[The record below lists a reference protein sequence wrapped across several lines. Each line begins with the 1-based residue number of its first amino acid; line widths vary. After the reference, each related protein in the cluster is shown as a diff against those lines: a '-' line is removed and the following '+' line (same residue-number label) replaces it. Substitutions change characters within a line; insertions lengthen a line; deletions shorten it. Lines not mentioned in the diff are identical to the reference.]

1 MARRTKIIATI
12 GPASEREPVL
22 RDLIRAGM
30 DVARLGM
37 AHSTLEENAE
47 RLSAIRRIAA
57 EEGRSVGVLVDLP
70 GPKVRAASFGDD
82 PVVFVEGAAVQLR
95 IGHLRSRAAVIEVDY
110 EAFFRDVESGGRMSI
125 GDGRV
130 ILQLGD
136 RDGDRMSSTVIHG
149 GVLSGRP
156 GLHIPADRLSV
167 SAPTPEDLRAVEFFL
182 EHEVDMIALSFV
194 RSAADLDRLGT
205 PPHPHG
211 PLVVSKIETAAAIA
225 DLTGIIEKSGAVMVA
240 RGDLGNECGI
250 EVLPVLQ
257 KQIIRQCISL
267 GRPAITATQM
277 FESMI
282 EGPEPTR
289 AEVSDVAN
297 AIWDGSSAVMLSG
310 ETAVG
315 IDPANVVATMA
326 RVARHADEN
335 FDHHGWTAEL
345 AELRLTDATDPGT
358 SITDAMTV
366 ATARAVEELGIR
378 TIVCVSG
385 SGFTVR
391 SMARFRPSARI
402 LGFSADE
409 RTVRQL
415 TLSWGTEPI
424 HLPEDGEIDLRV
436 VEALELARD
445 QGGVEAGEL
454 VAVLAGTDPTSRATN
469 ELRLERIPAPA

>member
-12 GPASEREPVL
+12 GPASEGDQVL
-22 RDLIRAGM
+22 RGMIRAGM

-47 RLSAIRRIAA
+47 RLKAIRRIAA
-57 EEGRSVGVLVDLP
+57 EEGRTVGVLVDLT
-70 GPKVRAASFGDD
+70 GPKVRAASFGED
-82 PVVFVEGAAVQLR
+82 PVEFVEDATVQLR
-95 IGHLRSRAAVIEVDY
+95 IGHLRSRASVIEVDY
-110 EAFFRDVESGGRMSI
+110 EAFFRDVEPGGRMSI

-136 RDGDRMSSTVIHG
+136 LDGERISGTVVHG

-156 GLHIPADRLSV
+156 GLHIPADRLSL
-167 SAPTPEDLRAVEFFL
+167 SAPTPEDLRAVGYFL

-194 RSAADLDRLGT
+194 RSADDIGRLGT
-205 PPHPHG
+205 EPHPNG
-211 PLVVSKIETAAAIA
+211 PLVVAKIETAAALA
-225 DLTGIIEKSGAVMVA
+225 DLQGIIEKSGAVMVA

-282 EGPEPTR
+282 AGPEPTR

-315 IDPANVVATMA
+315 IDPANVVATMS
-326 RVARHADEN
+326 RVAEHADEN
-335 FDHHGWTAEL
+335 FDHHGWSAEL
-345 AELRLTDATDPGT
+345 AELRLTDVDDPA
-358 SITDAMTV
+358 SSVTDAMTF
-366 ATARAVEELGIR
+366 ATARAVEELGIS

-402 LGFSADE
+402 LGYSADE
-409 RTVRQL
+409 RTVGQL
-415 TLSWGTEPI
+415 SLSWGTEPF
-424 HLPEDGEIDLRV
+424 HLPEEGEVDRRVARALDLC
-436 VEALELARD
+436 RD
-445 QGGVEAGEL
+445 QAGVPPGEL

-469 ELRLERIPAPA
+469 ELRLERVPGPA

>member
-1 MARRTKIIATI
+1 MSRRTKIIATI
-12 GPASEREPVL
+12 GPASESEPVL

-30 DVARLGM
+30 DVARLGT

-47 RLSAIRRIAA
+47 RLTTIRRIAA
-57 EEGRSVGVLVDLP
+57 EEGRTVGILVDLQ
-70 GPKVRAASFGDD
+70 GPKVRAANFGDD
-82 PVVFVEGAAVQLR
+82 PVEFVEGASVQLR
-95 IGHLRSRAAVIEVDY
+95 IGHLQSRAAVIEVDY
-110 EAFFRDVESGGRMSI
+110 EAFFRDVEPGGRMSI

-130 ILQLGD
+130 ILQMADREGD
-136 RDGDRMSSTVIHG
+136 RISSTVLHG

-156 GLHIPADRLSV
+156 GLHIPADRLSL

-182 EHEVDMIALSFV
+182 GYEVDMIALSFV
-194 RSAADLDRLGT
+194 RSADDVDRLGT
-205 PPHPHG
+205 DPHPHG
-211 PLVVSKIETAAAIA
+211 PLVVTKIETAAALT
-225 DLTGIIEKSGAVMVA
+225 DLSGIIEKSGAVMVA

-250 EVLPVLQ
+250 ESLPVLQ
-257 KQIIRQCISL
+257 KQIIRQCIAL

-282 EGPEPTR
+282 GNPEPTR

-315 IDPANVVATMA
+315 ADPVKVVATMS
-326 RVARHADEN
+326 RVAQHADEH
-335 FDHHGWTAEL
+335 FDHHGWSAEL
-345 AELRLTDATDPGT
+345 AESRLTDVADPNT

-366 ATARAVEELGIR
+366 AAARAVDELGIR

-402 LGFSADE
+402 LGYSADK

-415 TLSWGTEPI
+415 SLSWGTEPF
-424 HLPEDGEIDLRV
+424 HLPEDGDVDLRV
-436 VEALELARD
+436 AEALDLARG
-445 QGGVEAGEL
+445 QAGVEVGEL
-454 VAVLAGTDPTSRATN
+454 VAVLVGTNPTARATN
-469 ELRLERIPAPA
+469 ELRLERIPEPS